1 MSLNTNKL
9 VNILAKYLQTMHF
22 LWICDTEWTSDW
34 TPEWTCQT
42 KRNSIE
48 KRYDHKISNK
58 QIVSKLFFV
67 FPFLDK
73 RFCNFFVVTYKKQ
86 YIFSRCHVTCIYVSA
101 YLHSTQKSTSYD
113 ETSSLVVSPTRPIH
127 PKTQKS
133 LVRNKWM
140 SNFGLNV

>member
-1 MSLNTNKL
+1 MERSKQSHRICVVKYKQI

-42 KRNSIE
+42 KRNSN
-48 KRYDHKISNK
+48 RL
-58 QIVSKLFFV
+58 QTFFFV
-67 FPFLDK
+67 FQFLDK

-86 YIFSRCHVTCIYVSA
+86 YIFSRCHVTCTYVSA

-127 PKTQKS
+127 PKTHKS